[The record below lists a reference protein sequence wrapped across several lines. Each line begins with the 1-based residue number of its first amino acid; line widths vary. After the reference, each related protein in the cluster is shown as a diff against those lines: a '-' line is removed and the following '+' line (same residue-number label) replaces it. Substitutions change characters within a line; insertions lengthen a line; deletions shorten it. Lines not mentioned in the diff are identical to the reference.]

1 MLHLSAQYCYG
12 SWKQELSSVLECAKR
27 NKRDSFSSHRIKR
40 LFQHMTPDSSS
51 PQFLTK
57 TMSTPAVAWQAALV
71 RVFGLLNLKTRYFLT
86 RDDRLRLRYVACGA
100 AGVALVAGLYVGGMI
115 NPAAQNIADTIAS
128 ADVVAQIEPAAGI
141 SQAGPIFSYVMDSEA
156 AARHLFSSPL
166 LKNHR
171 DETGQIRRD
180 PVVKESAELAD
191 SASTDNE
198 SPAAEERRLQM
209 GAGDTLASLLGTAGL
224 ESSEVKDIVKKISR
238 RFDVR
243 TLKAGQVI
251 NVTLEPADTPTGYE
265 LSSLTF
271 SPDHLRTIEVARDDD
286 DNLVADVNEKPITK
300 AREAR
305 RMVIDGSVYGSADK
319 AKLPNRITANAIK
332 LFSYAVDFQRDI
344 HTGDKLEVLY
354 DSYKTAD
361 GYVARTGEI
370 VFARLKVGGKEYAL
384 YRYEGA
390 GGKVDY
396 YTEEGKSIRK
406 SAGLMRTPV
415 AFGRMSS
422 GFGMR
427 VHPVL
432 GYTKM
437 HKGVDFAAPIGTP
450 VYASGDG
457 VIERAG
463 RFSSFG
469 NYIRVRHSSKIS
481 TAYGHLSRFGNGIHA
496 GVRVKQGQIIGYVG
510 MTGRSTG
517 PHLHY
522 EVLVNNVQVSP
533 ASVKFSGDNALQGKD
548 LNTFKQR
555 VRSLGQEYTKN
566 ISGSVKLASAE

>member
-1 MLHLSAQYCYG
+1 
-12 SWKQELSSVLECAKR
+12 
-27 NKRDSFSSHRIKR
+27 
-40 LFQHMTPDSSS
+40 MTPHSSTS
-51 PQFLTK
+51 QFLTK
-57 TMSTPAVAWQAALV
+57 SVSAPAASWQAALV

-100 AGVALVAGLYVGGMI
+100 AGMALVAGLYVGGMI
-115 NPAAQNIADTIAS
+115 NPASQNVANNMTS
-128 ADVVAQIEPAAGI
+128 ADVMAQIEPATGI
-141 SQAGPIFSYVMDSEA
+141 SQAGPILSYVMDSEA
-156 AARHLFSSPL
+156 AARHLLSGPL
-166 LKNHR
+166 LNNHR

-180 PVVKESAELAD
+180 PVVKESAELTD
-191 SASTDNE
+191 SVNSDNDNE
-198 SPAAEERRLQM
+198 SPAAEERLLEM

-224 ESSEVKDIVKKISR
+224 ESSETKEIVRKISR
-238 RFDVR
+238 HFDVR
-243 TLKAGQVI
+243 SLKAGQIV
-251 NVTLEPADTPTGYE
+251 NVTLEPADTSTGYE

-271 SPDHLRTIEVARDDD
+271 SPDHLRTIEVSRDDD

-344 HTGDKLEVLY
+344 HSGDKLEVLY

-396 YTEEGKSIRK
+396 YTEDGKSIRK

-469 NYIRVRHSSKIS
+469 NYIRIRHSSKIS
-481 TAYGHLSRFGNGIHA
+481 SAYGHLSRFGNGIRA
-496 GVRVKQGQIIGYVG
+496 GAHVKQGQIIGYVG

-522 EVLVNNVQVSP
+522 EILVNNVQVNP

-548 LNTFKQR
+548 LNAFKQKIR
-555 VRSLGQEYTKN
+555 ALGQEYTKN